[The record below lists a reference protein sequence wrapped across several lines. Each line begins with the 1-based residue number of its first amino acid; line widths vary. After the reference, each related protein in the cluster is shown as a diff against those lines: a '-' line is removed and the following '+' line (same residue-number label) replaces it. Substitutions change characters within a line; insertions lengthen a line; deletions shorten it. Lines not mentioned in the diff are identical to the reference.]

1 MCPMAM
7 TYSAIP
13 SLRATPR
20 TVGTW
25 IPRLLSSSYDPRDI
39 PVEQK
44 TGATMGIFMTEKQGG
59 SDVRA
64 NSTKATPIGVT
75 GGPGADYRL
84 TGHKFFC
91 SASMC
96 DAFLT
101 LGYSEGGQSCFLV
114 PRWTPGG
121 ERNNFMIQWL
131 KDKLSNRSNASSEIE
146 MQDTFGVMVGDE
158 GRGVRTII
166 DMVQYN
172 RFYCAS
178 SSSGLMRQA
187 LVQALHHTAHRSA
200 FQKKLIHQPLMRNVL
215 ANLVLEVEAAIA
227 FTLRLGRAIDE
238 ASSDDAAAA
247 LARIG
252 TAIGKYWIC
261 KRASGHTAEALECL
275 GGPGYVE
282 ESMMPRLYREAP
294 LNSIWDGSG
303 NVICLDAK
311 RAMMREPTA
320 VPAFLAE
327 LEAARVV
334 MRFLTV
340 P

>member
-1 MCPMAM
+1 LP
-7 TYSAIP
+7 
-13 SLRATPR
+13 
-20 TVGTW
+20 
-25 IPRLLSSSYDPRDI
+25 LLC
-39 PVEQK
+39 
-44 TGATMGIFMTEKQGG
+44 G
-59 SDVRA
+59 S
-64 NSTKATPIGVT
+64 
-75 GGPGADYRL
+75 
-84 TGHKFFC
+84 
-91 SASMC
+91 
-96 DAFLT
+96 
-101 LGYSEGGQSCFLV
+101 
-114 PRWTPGG
+114 G
-121 ERNNFMIQWL
+121 ERL
-131 KDKLSNRSNASSEIE
+131 
-146 MQDTFGVMVGDE
+146 
-158 GRGVRTII
+158 
-166 DMVQYN
+166 
-172 RFYCAS
+172 
-178 SSSGLMRQA
+178 
-187 LVQALHHTAHRSA
+187 
-200 FQKKLIHQPLMRNVL
+200 
-215 ANLVLEVEAAIA
+215 
-227 FTLRLGRAIDE
+227 DE